1 MLVFHSPACIAW
13 CSLVLTIWGFGL
25 FWLVIA
31 LATVINLRLR
41 EKIKFN
47 MGWWGYVRPICLPRY
62 KLSYGFRQIWL
73 THFLFFVGGD
83 RFTFPLGVFS
93 TCTTQLASELDSSF
107 FRVLG
112 TVFSLCVTALW
123 VGVVLM
129 TGVQAWSGVM

>member
-1 MLVFHSPACIAW
+1 LLVFHSPACIAW
-13 CSLVLTIWGFGL
+13 RSLVLTIWGFGL

-47 MGWWGYVRPICLPRY
+47 MGWWGYVPLFPVFTRFFFFLWLICVL
-62 KLSYGFRQIWL
+62 
-73 THFLFFVGGD
+73 FVGGD

-93 TCTTQLASELDSSF
+93 TCTTQLASELDSAF